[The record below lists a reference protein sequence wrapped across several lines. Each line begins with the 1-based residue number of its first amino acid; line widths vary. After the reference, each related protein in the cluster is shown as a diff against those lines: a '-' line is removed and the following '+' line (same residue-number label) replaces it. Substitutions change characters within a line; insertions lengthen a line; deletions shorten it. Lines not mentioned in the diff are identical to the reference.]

1 VKHLLII
8 LSFLLFSSFLTSCE
22 KKEGILYLRETSSG
36 LEWSRVGDKDN
47 QTQYS
52 GQVKKKF
59 ILFGE
64 EFPNGQGTL
73 IFGKGKSEGDKYVGE
88 IKDDK
93 KNGQGTYFY
102 YNGDKYVGEWKD
114 NEPNGQGTFTKSNG
128 NKYVGEYKDGKSVLL
143 QMELENSIA

>member
-1 VKHLLII
+1 M
-8 LSFLLFSSFLTSCE
+8 
-22 KKEGILYLRETSSG
+22 RETSSG

-93 KNGQGTYFY
+93 KKWSRNI
-102 YNGDKYVGEWKD
+102 
-114 NEPNGQGTFTKSNG
+114 
-128 NKYVGEYKDGKSVLL
+128 LL
-143 QMELENSIA
+143 L